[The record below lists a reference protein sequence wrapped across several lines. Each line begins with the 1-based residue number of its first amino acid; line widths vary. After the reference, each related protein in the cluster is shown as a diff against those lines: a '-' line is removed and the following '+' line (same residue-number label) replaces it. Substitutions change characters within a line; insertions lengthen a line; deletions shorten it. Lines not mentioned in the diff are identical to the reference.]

1 MIRAKSPDGGYV
13 MNNFYENM
21 VLLLPTLSEEEVQ
34 EAIKKISSFIV
45 ENGGEVLK
53 VDNWG
58 KRKLAYKLNKQT
70 MGYYVLF
77 LFKAPASSIKKIE
90 EFYKVYENVF
100 KFMILKLTKHQIA
113 SLPPEIKGI
122 PVEHSELTSKV

>member
-1 MIRAKSPDGGYV
+1 MTNY
-13 MNNFYENM
+13 YEKV
-21 VLLLPTLSEEEVQ
+21 VLLLPSLSESEVEES
-34 EAIKKISSFIV
+34 IKKISSVIA

-77 LFKAPASSIKKIE
+77 IFRAPSKAIKSLE
-90 EFYKVYENVF
+90 DFYKVYDPVF
-100 KFMILKLTKHQIA
+100 KFMIIKLGKEQIA
-113 SLPPEIKGI
+113 ALPPEIKGI
-122 PVEHSELTSKV
+122 PVEPSEVTSQG